1 MGAFNQ
7 WVTATYLAAPANRTV
22 ADIATHLMRGA
33 AYTSRVNQ
41 LRLAGVRLPADC
53 TTYLPTPLSGDTT

>member
-7 WVTATYLAAPANRTV
+7 WVTATYLAAPTNRRV
-22 ADIATHLMRGA
+22 ADVATHIMRGA
-33 AYTSRVNQ
+33 AFTGRINQ

-53 TTYLPTPLSGDTT
+53 TSYVPTP